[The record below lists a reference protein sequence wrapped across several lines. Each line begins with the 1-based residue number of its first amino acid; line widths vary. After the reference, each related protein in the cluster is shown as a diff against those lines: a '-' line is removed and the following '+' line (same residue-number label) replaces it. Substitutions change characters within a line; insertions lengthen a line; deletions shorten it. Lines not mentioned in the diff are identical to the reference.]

1 MTQHSCLYE
10 GEVQHHR
17 FQPVG
22 HRFRYRLF
30 LVYMDL
36 DELPGPFA
44 GKWLWSIDRL
54 SLASFF
60 RADHLGPKERPLPD
74 CVRDLVESRL
84 GWRPLGPIRLLTH
97 FRYAGFVMNPV
108 SFYYC
113 FDRSGTDLEAVVAEV
128 NNTPWNERHCY
139 VLDVRGQSRSLMT
152 AEQRK
157 EFHVSPFLTMD
168 YDYRWRLNTPG
179 DQLML
184 QIDACADDITAFNAT
199 LRMNRVPITTGQ
211 LARVLLCYPLMTLLV
226 YLAIHWQAF
235 RLWLKRV
242 PYVPHPG
249 IGTRPGGSVPDYE
262 VAQSHADD
270 PIVP

>member
-184 QIDACADDITAFNAT
+184 RIDACADDITAFNAT
-199 LRMNRVPITTGQ
+199 LRMNRVAITTGQ

-249 IGTRPGGSVPDYE
+249 IGTRLGGSVSDYE

-270 PIVP
+270 PIIP